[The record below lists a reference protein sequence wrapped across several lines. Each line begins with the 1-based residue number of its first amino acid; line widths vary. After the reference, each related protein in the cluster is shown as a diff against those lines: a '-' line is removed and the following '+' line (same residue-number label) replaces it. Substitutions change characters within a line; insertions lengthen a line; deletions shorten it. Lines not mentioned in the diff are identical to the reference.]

1 MIAPMAVEIRPEQPE
16 ESVQVR
22 AVNALAFGSDD
33 EGRLV
38 DAVRQ
43 REESLIS
50 LVAVDGDT
58 VVGHILFSPVTIATP
73 EGEYQTVGLGP
84 MSVHPDFQRQGVGG
98 SLIRRG
104 LEACRAAGYGVVVV
118 LGHPSYYPRFG
129 FTRAGTHGIHWEQ
142 EVPGDA
148 FMVMELTPGALEGCS
163 GVARYL
169 PEFMTM
175 D

>member
-22 AVNALAFGSDD
+22 AVNALAFGRDD

-73 EGEYQTVGLGP
+73 EGNTRR
-84 MSVHPDFQRQGVGG
+84 SVLAR
-98 SLIRRG
+98 
-104 LEACRAAGYGVVVV
+104 CRFIEISSARASAG
-118 LGHPSYYPRFG
+118 R
-129 FTRAGTHGIHWEQ
+129 
-142 EVPGDA
+142 
-148 FMVMELTPGALEGCS
+148 
-163 GVARYL
+163 
-169 PEFMTM
+169 
-175 D
+175 